1 MNKKQ
6 IGIVLIIIG
15 ILLAGITLVMKIR
28 EDNSINAI
36 ILIQGGSCYLP
47 DGTCLHDDRSFLP
60 YILGGI
66 LSASLIILGLYLIFF
81 DKTEKI
87 LEKSREEFKAEI
99 KESKKAKEFDAFL
112 EGFTGDE
119 KKVIESV
126 HLQEGILQS
135 TLRYKTG
142 LSKTGLSLLLKSL
155 EEREI
160 ISRTLVGKSNK
171 VYLKKKF

>member
-6 IGIVLIIIG
+6 IGIMLIILG
-15 ILLAGITLVMKIR
+15 IIIAGFTFLMKIR
-28 EDNSINAI
+28 EDNNINAI
-36 ILIQGGSCYLP
+36 IAIQGGSCYLP
-47 DGTCLHDDRSFLP
+47 DGTCLHEDRSYLP
-60 YILGGI
+60 YILGWI
-66 LSASLIILGLYLIFF
+66 ISAALIILGIYLIFF

-87 LEKSREEFKAEI
+87 LEKSREDFKTEV

-112 EGFTGDE
+112 EGFTDDE
-119 KKVIESV
+119 RKVIESI
-126 HLQEGILQS
+126 HNQEGILQS

-142 LSKTGLSLLLKSL
+142 LSKTGLSIMLKSL

-160 ISRTLVGKSNK
+160 IKRIEEGKSNK